1 MTLPPRSFA
10 KRNRDGRLRSPS
22 HLAFVRKFMCIAH
35 RHGGCFGKIEACHVR
50 DVAPMG
56 HGGAKPDDAYVV
68 SMCRAHHFQSEKR
81 EGEWGRNMGLDVLS
95 LALEFAAA
103 SPDKAI
109 REAAKAA
116 RHENANVQPSVGRAV
131 SDVVSG
137 GAGGQSFGYTESH
150 VAPKKRM

>member
-22 HLAFVRKFMCIAH
+22 HLAFVRKFMCIAWAKDD
-35 RHGGCFGKIEACHVR
+35 CFGKIEAAHVR
-50 DVAPMG
+50 DVAPRG
-56 HGGAKPDDAYVV
+56 HGGGKPDDTYCVAL
-68 SMCRAHHFQSEKR
+68 CRKHHTESEKR
-81 EGEWGRNMGLDVLS
+81 EGAWGAEMGLDVLA

-116 RHENANVQPSVGRAV
+116 RGPLTLR
-131 SDVVSG
+131 
-137 GAGGQSFGYTESH
+137 
-150 VAPKKRM
+150 VAE